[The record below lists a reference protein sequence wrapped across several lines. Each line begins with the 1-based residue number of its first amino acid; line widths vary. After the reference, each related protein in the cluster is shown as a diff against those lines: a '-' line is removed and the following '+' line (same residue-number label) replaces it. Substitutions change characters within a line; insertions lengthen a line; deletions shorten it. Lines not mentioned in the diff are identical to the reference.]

1 MHLAISSPP
10 SLEAPWWTRTAWST
24 AQLSPQ
30 RACQMPSPSPIVVGR
45 GQSRCTLMELRW
57 VHPTVCPLPACEAP
71 LLNPTRPGR
80 TEDGLAKDL
89 SLADSRPVW
98 SEPMHVDGARICASS
113 DVSRA
118 SRRGCTAGW
127 HRNALSQS
135 QPFLRCQSQFT
146 LLSAHNTA
154 ARQLTGT
161 APRCT

>member
-1 MHLAISSPP
+1 VDAHRMVHLPVVTAEGLSNAL
-10 SLEAPWWTRTAWST
+10 SLADCCRAWSESVHVEG
-24 AQLSPQ
+24 A
-30 RACQMPSPSPIVVGR
+30 RVGASNR
-45 GQSRCTLMELRW
+45 
-57 VHPTVCPLPACEAP
+57 VPTVTSTATCEAP

-146 LLSAHNTA
+146 LLSA
-154 ARQLTGT
+154 
-161 APRCT
+161 